1 LYARRLNAARRQGDA
16 ASASSTR
23 GMAATVAGSARSFPG
38 DVTMRWIVLLLAV
51 LGFGLGFSA
60 KAPGLMGLGFVLGF
74 VFLIVAFF
82 AFAAARVAESSRPD
96 STLLTDK
103 DLNALRASMRARKP
117 ANSVD
122 AAASNHPNPG

>member
-1 LYARRLNAARRQGDA
+1 
-16 ASASSTR
+16 
-23 GMAATVAGSARSFPG
+23 
-38 DVTMRWIVLLLAV
+38 MRWIVLLLAV

-117 ANSVD
+117 ANGVD
-122 AAASNHPNPG
+122 AAASNQPNPG

>member
-1 LYARRLNAARRQGDA
+1 
-16 ASASSTR
+16 
-23 GMAATVAGSARSFPG
+23 
-38 DVTMRWIVLLLAV
+38 MRWIVLLLAV

>member
-1 LYARRLNAARRQGDA
+1 MPPVGKVRRFGVERSRQKPDCGRIGA
-16 ASASSTR
+16 FVS
-23 GMAATVAGSARSFPG
+23 G
-38 DVTMRWIVLLLAV
+38 DVTMRWVLLLLAV

-82 AFAAARVAESSRPD
+82 AFAAARLAETSRPD

-103 DLNALRASMRARKP
+103 DINALRASMRTRKA
-117 ANSVD
+117 ANGVD
-122 AAASNHPNPG
+122 AAAPNHPNPG